1 MFESY
6 QFNLYLAVSISASLG
21 LIIAHS
27 VRLAPVRISLR
38 FVCIAVLGGFLLGGA
53 GTRLVSKTFSL
64 AVPKN
69 ANAEIA
75 YAREAIRSG
84 RCDPEREVVVSV
96 VGSSKTYVHIRADD
110 LEAYLEESGIPACV
124 FVFAEGGSNRFER
137 RDYVETAI
145 LEYSIPI
152 DVIFFEATSTH
163 HRYLV
168 KDPAFFRNSE
178 SLRIRDINIWPMY
191 KELFLWVFTNQDDR
205 KRSRNQKPAQALL
218 ALLRIHAHQILN
230 LGRFQSM
237 RPIVELEREVN
248 GDGGSAKLCKQRDA
262 SLDEKLNRIISA
274 LEKQDGAVVR
284 NEVFEAFYEDMEAVV
299 SRAAPESELI
309 YFTTP
314 TNSPRAS
321 GLDEAFC
328 RNGPLKERCRIA
340 PGAALYKQLAAINR
354 WSDTNHMCP
363 EMLSIYTAWY
373 YGEIAQR
380 LRELRNQGRIA
391 KAGLTAGQD

>member
-6 QFNLYLAVSISASLG
+6 QANLYLAVSILASLG

-27 VRLAPVRISLR
+27 VRLAPVRISAR
-38 FVCIAVLGGFLLGGA
+38 FVCVAVLGGFLLGGA

-75 YAREAIRSG
+75 YAREAIRTG
-84 RCDPEREVVVSV
+84 KCDPGREIVVAV
-96 VGSSKTYVHIRADD
+96 VGSSKTNVHIRADD
-110 LEAYLEESGIPACV
+110 LEAYLEDSGIPACV
-124 FVFAEGGSNRFER
+124 LVFAEGGSNRFER

-145 LEYSIPI
+145 VDFSIPI

-168 KDPAFFRNSE
+168 KDPAFLRNSE
-178 SLRIRDINIWPMY
+178 SLRIRDIDVWPMY
-191 KELFLWVFTNQDDR
+191 KELFLWAFTNQDDG
-205 KRSRNQKPAQALL
+205 KRSSNQKPAQALL

-230 LGRFQSM
+230 LGRFHSV
-237 RPIVELEREVN
+237 RPIVELERRVKGN
-248 GDGGSAKLCKQRDA
+248 GAGAGGCAKQDT
-262 SLDEKLNRIISA
+262 SLDEKLERIISA
-274 LEKQDGAVVR
+274 LERQDGAVFR
-284 NEVFEAFYEDMEAVV
+284 NEIFEAFYRDLEVAI

-328 RNGPLKERCRIA
+328 TNGPLKERCRIT
-340 PGAALYKQLAAINR
+340 PSAALYKQLASINR
-354 WSDTNHMCP
+354 WSDTNHVCP
-363 EMLSIYTAWY
+363 EMLPIYTAWY
-373 YGEIAQR
+373 YGEIAQQ
-380 LRELRNQGRIA
+380 LRELWNQRTFA
-391 KAGLTAGQD
+391 KRGLNAGQD